1 MYTIY
6 VNLLQIGNVNFVLC
20 RKCNK
25 VKRLLDALFC
35 LPCSCDLRKICTFIH
50 QIESSLNASDKQQP
64 QNNFL
69 QLNFS
74 AFCSQNGCIFEFEYH
89 VSVIK
94 TCLKSERP
102 ISTKHARFVQAS
114 PLFCENKIPV
124 KIVFV
129 FMAGIFYMCQRL

>member
-1 MYTIY
+1 MQGICGTFF
-6 VNLLQIGNVNFVLC
+6 NLISF
-20 RKCNK
+20 
-25 VKRLLDALFC
+25 
-35 LPCSCDLRKICTFIH
+35 H
-50 QIESSLNASDKQQP
+50 
-64 QNNFL
+64 
-69 QLNFS
+69 S
-74 AFCSQNGCIFEFEYH
+74 AHRMVAFFEFEYH